1 MAGYW
6 QEQASNAIQNFVAY
20 ATKFCM
26 ADTPSHDKNML
37 ARIIPAV

>member
-1 MAGYW
+1 MKREAMLYKTLSHVG
-6 QEQASNAIQNFVAY
+6 QSFV
-20 ATKFCM
+20 M